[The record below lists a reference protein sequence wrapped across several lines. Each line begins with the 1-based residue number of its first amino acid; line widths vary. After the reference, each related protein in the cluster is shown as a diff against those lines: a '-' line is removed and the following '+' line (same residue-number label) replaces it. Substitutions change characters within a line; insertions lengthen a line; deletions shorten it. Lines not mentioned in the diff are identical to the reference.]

1 VKENLSINTNK
12 HVKMQRI
19 NYQGDPLDIH
29 FTSLLVGDGYLW
41 LLENLT
47 KCVDFEANFVFDL
60 NNLGIVSS

>member
-1 VKENLSINTNK
+1 
-12 HVKMQRI
+12 MQRI
-19 NYQGDPLDIH
+19 EYQGDPLDIH

-60 NNLGIVSS
+60 SNLGIVSS